1 MKKFTTYVLC
11 LLLATLPACA
21 AFSPAQREAGKA
33 AIQDSYE
40 AGELTAR
47 QRDDAIAAIESG
59 NVDWSYWASI
69 GGSILASVL
78 LGVPISVGAVQK
90 KRGPVATTQE
100 RQTRAAAKGA

>member
-21 AFSPAQREAGKA
+21 AFTPAQREAGKA

-59 NVDWSYWASI
+59 HIDWGYWLAA
-69 GGSILASVL
+69 GGSVLASLL
-78 LGVPISVGAVQK
+78 LGVPVSVAAVQK
-90 KRGPVATTQE
+90 KRGPVATAQE

>member
-1 MKKFTTYVLC
+1 MKKPFTFLLC
-11 LLLATLPACA
+11 ALLATLPACS

-33 AIQDSYE
+33 AVQDAYE

-59 NVDWSYWASI
+59 SVDWGYWASI

-90 KRGPVATTQE
+90 KRGPVATASE
-100 RQTRAAAKGA
+100 RQTRAAAKA